1 MAASRVADGTT
12 RLLGSSPAGASSS
25 SCRSCRWG
33 LPPLRFFGR
42 KRPEP
47 IPVDKPLD
55 AKQLK
60 RHREGRIR
68 ATEPGHFERLARD
81 RRLVMECLSHYN
93 LMHPNMEYEPAPGEV
108 TRYIRSHD
116 GLSWTHGNFVARR
129 KRSGCFPFLPAPR
142 TLFFFELIRTSDFH
156 GVVTCI
162 PLDEQVTEGYSIL
175 GFPIWRGTRRN
186 GRSECICKT
195 CYCRCDF
202 PDKPLPCGHN
212 EAERI
217 CEMCYHRFGVLH
229 PFPGEFAYGYRE
241 YLYRCY
247 Y

>member
-93 LMHPNMEYEPAPGEV
+93 LMHPMNKLLKATVSWVSLFGGVLVVMADAP
-108 TRYIRSHD
+108 
-116 GLSWTHGNFVARR
+116 
-129 KRSGCFPFLPAPR
+129 
-142 TLFFFELIRTSDFH
+142 
-156 GVVTCI
+156 
-162 PLDEQVTEGYSIL
+162 
-175 GFPIWRGTRRN
+175 
-186 GRSECICKT
+186 ECICKT